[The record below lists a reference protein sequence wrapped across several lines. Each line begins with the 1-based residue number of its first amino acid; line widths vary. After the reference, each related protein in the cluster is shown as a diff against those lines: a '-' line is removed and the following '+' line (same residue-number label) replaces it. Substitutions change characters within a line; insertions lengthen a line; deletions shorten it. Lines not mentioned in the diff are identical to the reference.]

1 MSRHSCIE
9 LSFPRKRESREGTY
23 YLDPRPHEDK
33 FDRRTVIPVKTG
45 IQKRDVDS
53 RFRGNDRFQPG
64 YEKII
69 SVDSRF
75 RGNDRFQ
82 PGYEKIISVDSRPR
96 LHGDRPSAG
105 MTRATKNIILVGVCF
120 CQQMNN
126 KYLQGVFI

>member
-69 SVDSRF
+69 SVDSR
-75 RGNDRFQ
+75 
-82 PGYEKIISVDSRPR
+82 PR